1 MLKRAYNKYLILESK
16 KKKKCNLITRTQVQ
30 ILRIPMMN
38 KCRHKNK
45 RKAYKRERSQSKI
58 RLHTTRRSIHKYTH
72 SKRAFD
78 FFGDYFFTYS
88 FHFVFVFK
96 LKFKFK

>member
-38 KCRHKNK
+38 KCRHKNNF
-45 RKAYKRERSQSKI
+45 
-58 RLHTTRRSIHKYTH
+58 SIQIVSLAVQDRIH
-72 SKRAFD
+72 
-78 FFGDYFFTYS
+78 
-88 FHFVFVFK
+88 
-96 LKFKFK
+96 